1 LLAVVVAEALSLGI
15 LEAPGKLGADIVT
28 GEAQSFGI
36 PLGFG
41 GPYLGFMACMKDFV
55 RQMPGRIAG
64 QTTDVD
70 GNRGFVLTLATR
82 EQHIRREKA
91 TSNICTNQA
100 LCALRATIFLE
111 SLGKDGLREMAWQN
125 VQKAGYALDALTRVP
140 GVRRKFAG
148 PHFNEFVIEL
158 PKPWASVGKAL
169 KDMGILAGLGLGE
182 SFPEL
187 SNCGL
192 VCVTDKHV
200 KEDIDRLARSLRE
213 VVR

>member
-1 LLAVVVAEALSLGI
+1 M
-15 LEAPGKLGADIVT
+15 GADIVT

-36 PLGFG
+36 PLSFG

-55 RQMPGRIAG
+55 RQLPGRIAG

-111 SLGKDGLREMAWQN
+111 SLGKEGLREMAWQN
-125 VQKAGYALDALTRVP
+125 VQKAGYALDALTGVP

-169 KDMGILAGLGLGE
+169 KDSGHPGRPRARGELPGTLELRPGLCHRQAYEGR
-182 SFPEL
+182 
-187 SNCGL
+187 
-192 VCVTDKHV
+192 H
-200 KEDIDRLARSLRE
+200 R
-213 VVR
+213 